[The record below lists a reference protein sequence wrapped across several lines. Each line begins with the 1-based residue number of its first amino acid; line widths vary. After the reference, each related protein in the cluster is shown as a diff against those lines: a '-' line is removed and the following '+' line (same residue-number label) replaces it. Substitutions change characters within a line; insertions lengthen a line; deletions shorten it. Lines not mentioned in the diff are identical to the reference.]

1 LDNLFLGSPL
11 EEAFRVMVLEAFEVS
26 EGSEAQRIGWQAFEA
41 SGGSEAQRV
50 GWQAFEVSEE

>member
-1 LDNLFLGSPL
+1 M
-11 EEAFRVMVLEAFEVS
+11 MVLEAFEVS